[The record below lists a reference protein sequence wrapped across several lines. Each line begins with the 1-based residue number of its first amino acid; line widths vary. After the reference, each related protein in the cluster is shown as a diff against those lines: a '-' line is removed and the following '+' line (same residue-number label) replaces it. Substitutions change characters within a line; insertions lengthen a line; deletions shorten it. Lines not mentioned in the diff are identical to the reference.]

1 MRLPHRA
8 AVPRICRDR
17 LAGTTD
23 SATAAA
29 MAYRATR
36 ATIRRLRPGARL
48 PTKCVDASLI
58 GLPIQPRPPQ
68 PRNRAAWAGAAR
80 VATSMHAK
88 QPYERSANPL
98 FPQILKQMAA
108 APAQRPSCIAVKGM
122 HAMPCEGAAQVPP
135 GDANPPQRPR
145 SELHFAPEVIQPCA
159 KARSTFKRPL
169 QSEQAV
175 RRQKIGFQ
183 RRRQTV
189 SVHSLLH
196 KRPIDGRTE
205 VPCKSDEFIDLLYL
219 QIAAIKVPQ
228 IVDLRV
234 QQIVHDPV

>member
-68 PRNRAAWAGAAR
+68 PRNRAAWA
-80 VATSMHAK
+80 
-88 QPYERSANPL
+88 
-98 FPQILKQMAA
+98 A

-135 GDANPPQRPR
+135 GDANPLQRPR

-219 QIAAIKVPQ
+219 QN
-228 IVDLRV
+228 
-234 QQIVHDPV
+234 